1 MEKLKMQTAD
11 MAERNIEILGQIFPN
26 CLTEVKNDEG
36 KTVRAIDFDKLRQEL
51 ACEVVEGAE
60 ERYQFTWPDK
70 RNAIRLANAPTNKTL
85 RPCREESVDFDNT
98 ENLYIEGDNLEV
110 LKLLR
115 ENYLGKVKMIYID
128 PPYNT
133 GNDFVYND
141 DFAQGKAEFEA
152 QSGLFDEE
160 GRRMADPM
168 VQNTESNGRFHTD
181 WLNMIYPRL
190 KVAKD
195 LLSDD
200 GVIFISID
208 DNEIENLKK
217 ICNEVFGEQNFIGVL
232 SVENNPKGRKNSA
245 FISVSSEYCVIYAR
259 EKTMSYFI
267 ENVPKQ
273 ASDMTLDENGR
284 YVHNSG
290 KRVLVGENSFNNKVS
305 KVESDKNYSVY
316 YRAKDES
323 IILKKEEL
331 GQSDESLILSG
342 YKKYYSYCKNHLVEN
357 TYTEAKLLELHKLKA
372 LDFSN
377 DKIYEKNFNDTIR
390 IKSLLVNKEY
400 EAIVRGVKQK
410 YSMELTTT
418 GAGTILKSLF
428 DSKDIFTAPKNP
440 GFIKLLISLLD
451 DKEFIVLDFF
461 SGSASTAHSVMRLN
475 AEDGGHRKFIMV
487 QWPEDLDVNLTKAK
501 PEAKTTIKNAI
512 DFLDKLS
519 KPHTISEIGKER
531 IRRAGEKITAEL
543 IAKRD
548 NIKTELYNITGG
560 AAFDSNPSSMSYF
573 MTKADETKKNKATQL
588 NKELIDLDSKI
599 ESFDTGFRV
608 LKLDTSNMAD
618 VYYTPAD
625 TLIQTTLNF
634 DALVDNIREGRTAE
648 DLLFQVLPE
657 CNLPLS
663 SKIEIQ
669 EIHGKKVF
677 VVEDG
682 YLMACFDKDINESV
696 ITAIAKEKP
705 YYFVMCDRSIATDNV
720 ADNFDQIFN
729 AYSKETVRR
738 IL

>member
-11 MAERNIEILGQIFPN
+11 MAERNIDMLGQMFPN
-26 CLTEVKNDEG
+26 CLTETINADG
-36 KTVRAIDFDKLRQEL
+36 KLVRAIDFDKLRQEL

-70 RNAIRLANAPTNKTL
+70 RAAIRLANAPINKTL

-141 DFAQGKAEFEA
+141 DFAQSQAEFEA

-208 DNEIENLKK
+208 DCEVENLRKV
-217 ICNEVFGEQNFIGVL
+217 CGEIYGERNFVA
-232 SVENNPKGRKNSA
+232 E
-245 FISVSSEYCVIYAR
+245 FIWKSKLGKVGTTSTISSTHEYIVCYA
-259 EKTMSYFI
+259 KSLDDVKFSMI
-267 ENVPKQ
+267 ENV
-273 ASDMTLDENGR
+273 SEGR
-284 YVHNSG
+284 
-290 KRVLVGENSFNNKVS
+290 K
-305 KVESDKNYSVY
+305 
-316 YRAKDES
+316 
-323 IILKKEEL
+323 
-331 GQSDESLILSG
+331 ESLRQWGIADRREDRPSMYYPITINGITVYPIKEDGTDGRWRVGQEMATDLLAKGELILTENKG
-342 YKKYYSYCKNHLVEN
+342 KYNIHRIFPEGVSFTAYDTLLLEN
-357 TYTEAKLLELHKLKA
+357 IGTTAKGAKLLSNLGLSKVFDYSKPIELISHFVMLT
-372 LDFSN
+372 N
-377 DKIYEKNFNDTIR
+377 DK
-390 IKSLLVNKEY
+390 
-400 EAIVRGVKQK
+400 
-410 YSMELTTT
+410 
-418 GAGTILKSLF
+418 
-428 DSKDIFTAPKNP
+428 DS
-440 GFIKLLISLLD
+440 
-451 DKEFIVLDFF
+451 IVLDFF
-461 SGSASTAHSVMRLN
+461 SGSATTAHAVMQLN
-475 AEDGGHRKFIMV
+475 AEDEGNRKFIMV
-487 QWPEDLDVNLTKAK
+487 QLPEKTEEKSEAYKAGY
-501 PEAKTTIKNAI
+501 KNI
-512 DFLDKLS
+512 C
-519 KPHTISEIGKER
+519 EIGKER
-531 IRRAGEKITAEL
+531 IRRAGKKVKE
-543 IAKRD
+543 D
-548 NIKTELYNITGG
+548 N
-560 AAFDSNPSSMSYF
+560 A
-573 MTKADETKKNKATQL
+573 TKEG
-588 NKELIDLDSKI
+588 I
-599 ESFDTGFRV
+599 ERLDTGFRV
-608 LKLDTSNMAD
+608 LKLDSSNMAD
-618 VYYTPAD
+618 VYYTPSETPVQQ
-625 TLIQTTLNF
+625 TLMF
-634 DALVDNIREGRTAE
+634 DSLVDNIREGRTAE

-663 SKIEIQ
+663 SKIETR

-682 YLMACFDKDINESV
+682 YLMACFDKDINEAV

>member
-11 MAERNIEILGQIFPN
+11 MAERNVEMLGQMFPN
-26 CLTEVKNDEG
+26 CLTETINADG
-36 KTVRAIDFDKLRQEL
+36 KLMRAIDFDKLRQEL

-70 RNAIRLANAPTNKTL
+70 RAAIRLANAPINKTL

-141 DFAQGKAEFEA
+141 DFAKGLGEFNA

-160 GRRMADPM
+160 GNRMADPM

-195 LLSDD
+195 LLADD

-208 DNEIENLKK
+208 DNEVRNLRNV
-217 ICNEVFGEQNFIGVL
+217 CDEVFGEQNFIANLIWQKKFSRANDAKYFSTMHDHILCYCKVNIYASDNGWQIGLLPRGEEIPSGYTNPDNDPRGVWTSVIL
-232 SVENNPKGRKNSA
+232 SAKSGSESLVYEIETPSGRKVLPPS
-245 FISVSSEYCVIYAR
+245 
-259 EKTMSYFI
+259 
-267 ENVPKQ
+267 
-273 ASDMTLDENGR
+273 GR
-284 YVHNSG
+284 YWCC
-290 KRVLVGENSFNNKVS
+290 NKETFT
-305 KVESDKNYSVY
+305 KWKNDGRIWFGADGNGTPRKKTFLSEVQDGL
-316 YRAKDES
+316 RPNT
-323 IILKKEEL
+323 IILHSEGGHNQEGKQEM
-331 GQSDESLILSG
+331 
-342 YKKYYSYCKNHLVEN
+342 
-357 TYTEAKLLELHKLKA
+357 KA
-372 LDFSN
+372 LFDDIGVFDGPKPIRLLRYLS
-377 DKIYEKNFNDTIR
+377 TIAN
-390 IKSLLVNKEY
+390 LNE
-400 EAIVRGVKQK
+400 
-410 YSMELTTT
+410 
-418 GAGTILKSLF
+418 
-428 DSKDIFTAPKNP
+428 DS
-440 GFIKLLISLLD
+440 
-451 DKEFIVLDFF
+451 IVLDFF
-461 SGSASTAHSVMRLN
+461 SGSATTAHAVMQLN
-475 AEDGGHRKFIMV
+475 AEDGGNRKFIMV
-487 QWPEDLDVNLTKAK
+487 QLPEKTDEKSEAYKAGY
-501 PEAKTTIKNAI
+501 KNI
-512 DFLDKLS
+512 C
-519 KPHTISEIGKER
+519 EIGKER
-531 IRRAGEKITAEL
+531 IRRAGKKI
-543 IAKRD
+543 
-548 NIKTELYNITGG
+548 
-560 AAFDSNPSSMSYF
+560 
-573 MTKADETKKNKATQL
+573 
-588 NKELIDLDSKI
+588 KEEAGLQGQNL
-599 ESFDTGFRV
+599 DTGFRV
-608 LKLDTSNMAD
+608 LKLDESNMAD

-625 TLIQTTLNF
+625 TPIQTTLAF

-663 SKIEIQ
+663 SKIETR

-682 YLMACFDKDINESV
+682 YLMACFDNDINEAV